1 MEWFVIFLI
10 CLFALPLI
18 PAKIAERKGRSFWI
32 FYFFG
37 MALWIVAVPV
47 ALFIPRNKKALQWRA
62 DLEASRAGLKRC
74 PACMSLIH
82 EQAQLCPHCRS
93 EQSSRAQQEIYK
105 STQTT

>member
-1 MEWFVIFLI
+1 MEWFIIFLI
-10 CLFALPLI
+10 CLFALPVI

-47 ALFIPRNKKALQWRA
+47 ALLVPRNKKALQWRA
-62 DLEASRAGLKRC
+62 DLEASRAGLKHC

-82 EQAQLCPHCRS
+82 GAARLCPHCRT
-93 EQSSRAQQEIYK
+93 EQPDESPAQIDGRG
-105 STQTT
+105 